1 MAKQYTKPEQRY
13 EDHHSTGILF
23 LGMGIVGAIV
33 MILSMMGILPIP
45 FGSFQKIILLWMFV
59 LCIGFGIGSLI
70 YASKIAKSMDS
81 ENQQVSDMR
90 QWIAENREHFCVSDT
105 SDLMSNELY
114 FQREQ
119 EIRSAITAQY
129 PEIEEG
135 LLDLLVEE
143 TYQALFE

>member
-23 LGMGIVGAIV
+23 LGMGIVGTSA
-33 MILSMMGILPIP
+33 MILSMAGILPIP
-45 FGSFQKIILLWMFV
+45 FGGFQKMILLLMFAA
-59 LCIGFGIGSLI
+59 CIAFGIGSLV
-70 YASKIAKSMDS
+70 YAFKISKNMNA
-81 ENQQVSDMR
+81 ENEQVSKMR

-119 EIRSAITAQY
+119 EIRTAITAQY

-135 LLDLLVEE
+135 LLELLVEE

>member
-1 MAKQYTKPEQRY
+1 MAKQYIKPEQRY

-23 LGMGIVGAIV
+23 LGMGIVGVIV

-45 FGSFQKIILLWMFV
+45 FGDFQKIVLLGMFGA
-59 LCIGFGIGSLI
+59 CACFGIGSLI
-70 YASKIAKSMDS
+70 YASKIAKNIDS
-81 ENQQVSDMR
+81 ENQQVSDIR

-105 SDLMSNELY
+105 SGLASNELY
-114 FQREQ
+114 FQREM
-119 EIRSAITAQY
+119 EIRNSIIKQF

>member
-1 MAKQYTKPEQRY
+1 
-13 EDHHSTGILF
+13 
-23 LGMGIVGAIV
+23 
-33 MILSMMGILPIP
+33 MILSMMGFLPIP
-45 FGSFQKIILLWMFV
+45 LGGFQKMILLWMFV
-59 LCIGFGIGSLI
+59 LCISFGIGSLI
-70 YASKIAKSMDS
+70 YASKIAKNMDS

-90 QWIAENREHFCVSDT
+90 QWIADNREHFCVSDT
-105 SDLMSNELY
+105 SGLVSNELY

>member
-1 MAKQYTKPEQRY
+1 MAKQYIKPEQRY

-23 LGMGIVGAIV
+23 LGMGIVGTAV
-33 MILSMMGILPIP
+33 MLLSMAGILPIP
-45 FGSFQKIILLWMFV
+45 FGGFQKIILLLMFAA
-59 LCIGFGIGSLI
+59 CIVFGIGSLI
-70 YASKIAKSMDS
+70 YASKISKNMNT
-81 ENQQVSDMR
+81 ENEQVSKIR
-90 QWIAENREHFCVSDT
+90 QWIAENREHFCTADT
-105 SDLMSNELY
+105 SELASNELY

-119 EIRSAITAQY
+119 EIRGAIMEQF